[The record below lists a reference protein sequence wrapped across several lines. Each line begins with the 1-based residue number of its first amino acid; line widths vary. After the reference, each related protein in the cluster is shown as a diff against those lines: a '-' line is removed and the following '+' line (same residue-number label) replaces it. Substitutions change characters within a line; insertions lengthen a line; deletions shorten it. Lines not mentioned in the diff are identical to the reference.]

1 MAQKIGLGTSMLISA
16 VMFHISQ
23 ISSLPPLGSLIMIDK
38 ILLSTYGCLCASLIC
53 TALVSVNE
61 DFWKKAELSSK
72 INRYG
77 GIVSVILPFII
88 FSGLWFV

>member
-1 MAQKIGLGTSMLISA
+1 
-16 VMFHISQ
+16 
-23 ISSLPPLGSLIMIDK
+23 MIDK